1 MSAAWP
7 PPYNGCMA
15 KPTLS
20 FSRQPDWSQ
29 LRVLKWIVP
38 ALATLILA
46 LTTYYTVPPD
56 SQGVVLRFG
65 RFSSIEE
72 PGLHFK
78 IPFGVDSVETVP
90 VKRQLKLEFGFGTPG
105 ATNSRQSS
113 ASRQSRSLEKS
124 MVTGDLSAALIEWIV
139 QYRIDDPR
147 SYLFVVRAPEQTL
160 RDLSEAVMREVI
172 GDRTVDEVITTGR
185 QEIEDQALQRLREM
199 ANDYQLG
206 IKVDQLQLKNVNP
219 PSEVQN
225 SFNEVN
231 KAQQDRQQKINVA
244 NGEYNKVVPKAKGLA
259 AQTISEAECYK
270 LKRINEA
277 QGDASAFTSVLAE
290 YLKAPEVTRK
300 RLYLETMTT
309 VIPGLGGTW
318 IVDDSVTQLLPMVQ
332 GKGLGGAK

>member
-1 MSAAWP
+1 MP
-7 PPYNGCMA
+7 
-15 KPTLS
+15 KPTLA
-20 FSRQPDWSQ
+20 FGRQPNWER
-29 LRVLKWIVP
+29 LRALKWAVP
-38 ALATLILA
+38 AILVLILG
-46 LTTYYTVPPD
+46 LTMYYTVPPD

-65 RFSSIEE
+65 RFSSIED

-78 IPFGVDSVETVP
+78 LPLGIDTVQTVP
-90 VKRQLKLEFGFGTPG
+90 VKRQLKLEFGFGTDG
-105 ATNSRQSS
+105 ATNSRQRNI
-113 ASRQSRSLEKS
+113 SRQGRALEKS

-147 SYLFVVRAPEQTL
+147 SFLFVVRAPEQTL

-185 QEIEDQALQRLREM
+185 QEIEDQALLRLREM
-199 ANDYQLG
+199 AADYQLG

-244 NGEYNKVVPKAKGLA
+244 NGEYNKVVPRAKGEA
-259 AQTISEAECYK
+259 EQKISEAEGYK

-277 QGDASAFTSVLAE
+277 QGDATAFNSVLTE
-290 YLKAPEVTRK
+290 FVKAPEVTRK
-300 RLYLETMTT
+300 RLYLETMTE
-309 VIPGLGGTW
+309 VIPSLNRTW

-332 GKGLGGAK
+332 GAGSGGGK

>member
-1 MSAAWP
+1 
-7 PPYNGCMA
+7 MA
-15 KPTLS
+15 
-20 FSRQPDWSQ
+20 FGRQPNWER
-29 LRVLKWIVP
+29 LRAVKWAVP
-38 ALATLILA
+38 AILA
-46 LTTYYTVPPD
+46 LILGLTMYYTVPPD

-65 RFSSIEE
+65 RFSSIED

-78 IPFGVDSVETVP
+78 LPLGIDTVQTVP
-90 VKRQLKLEFGFGTPG
+90 VKRQLKLEFGFGTDG
-105 ATNSRQSS
+105 ATNSRQRNV
-113 ASRQSRSLEKS
+113 SRQGRALEKS

-147 SYLFVVRAPEQTL
+147 SFLFVVRAPEQTL

-185 QEIEDQALQRLREM
+185 QEIEDQALLRLREM
-199 ANDYQLG
+199 AADYQLG

-244 NGEYNKVVPKAKGLA
+244 NGEYNKVVPRAKGEA
-259 AQTISEAECYK
+259 EQKISEAEGYK

-277 QGDASAFTSVLAE
+277 QGDAAAFNSVLTE
-290 YLKAPEVTRK
+290 FVKAPEVTRK
-300 RLYLETMTT
+300 RLYLETMTE
-309 VIPGLGGTW
+309 VIPGLNRTW

-332 GKGLGGAK
+332 GAGSGGGK

>member
-1 MSAAWP
+1 MP
-7 PPYNGCMA
+7 
-15 KPTLS
+15 KPTLA
-20 FSRQPDWSQ
+20 FGRQPNWER
-29 LRVLKWIVP
+29 LRALKWAVP
-38 ALATLILA
+38 GVLLLILG
-46 LTTYYTVPPD
+46 LTMYYTVPPD

-78 IPFGVDSVETVP
+78 LPFGIDAVETVP
-90 VKRQLKLEFGFGTPG
+90 VKRQLKLEFGFGTSG
-105 ATNSRQSS
+105 ATNSRQRNT
-113 ASRQSRSLEKS
+113 SRAGQGLEKS
-124 MVTGDLSAALIEWIV
+124 MVTGDLSAALIEWVV

-147 SYLFVVRAPEQTL
+147 SFLFVVRAPEQTL

-185 QEIEDQALQRLREM
+185 QEIEDQALQRLRQM
-199 ANDYQLG
+199 AADYQLG

-219 PSEVQN
+219 PSEVQT

-244 NGEYNKVVPKAKGLA
+244 NGEYNKVVPRAKGEA
-259 AQTISEAECYK
+259 EQKISEAEGYK

-277 QGDASAFTSVLAE
+277 QGDAAAFTSVLTE
-290 YLKAPEVTRK
+290 FVKAPEVTRK
-300 RLYLETMTT
+300 RLYLETMME
-309 VIPGLGGTW
+309 VIPGLNGTW

-332 GKGLGGAK
+332 GAGTGGGK

>member
-1 MSAAWP
+1 MP
-7 PPYNGCMA
+7 
-15 KPTLS
+15 KPKLA
-20 FSRQPDWSQ
+20 FGRQPNWER
-29 LRVLKWIVP
+29 LRALKWAVP
-38 ALATLILA
+38 AILIAILG
-46 LTTYYTVPPD
+46 LTMYYTVPPD
-56 SQGVVLRFG
+56 SQGIVLRFG
-65 RFSSIEE
+65 RFSSIED

-78 IPFGVDSVETVP
+78 LPLGIDTVQTVP
-90 VKRQLKLEFGFGTPG
+90 VKRQLKLEFGFGSEG
-105 ATNSRQSS
+105 ATNSRQRNL
-113 ASRQSRSLEKS
+113 SRQGQSLEKS

-147 SYLFVVRAPEQTL
+147 SFLFVVRAPEQTL

-185 QEIEDQALQRLREM
+185 QEIEDQALLRLREM
-199 ANDYQLG
+199 AANYQLG

-244 NGEYNKVVPKAKGLA
+244 NGEYNKVVPRAKGEA
-259 AQTISEAECYK
+259 EQKVSEAEGYK

-277 QGDASAFTSVLAE
+277 QGDAAAFTSVLTE
-290 YLKAPEVTRK
+290 FVKAPEVTRK
-300 RLYLETMTT
+300 RLYLETMTE
-309 VIPGLGGTW
+309 VIPGLNRTW

-332 GKGLGGAK
+332 GAGAGGGK

>member
-1 MSAAWP
+1 MP
-7 PPYNGCMA
+7 
-15 KPTLS
+15 KPTLA
-20 FSRQPDWSQ
+20 FGRQPNWER
-29 LRVLKWIVP
+29 LRALKWAVP
-38 ALATLILA
+38 AILLLILG
-46 LTTYYTVPPD
+46 LTMYYTVPPD

-65 RFSSIEE
+65 RFSSIED

-78 IPFGVDSVETVP
+78 LPLGIDTVQTVP
-90 VKRQLKLEFGFGTPG
+90 VKRQLKLEFGFGTDG
-105 ATNSRQSS
+105 ATNSRQRNV
-113 ASRQSRSLEKS
+113 SRQGRALEKS

-147 SYLFVVRAPEQTL
+147 SFLFVVRAPEQTL

-185 QEIEDQALQRLREM
+185 QEIEDQALLRLREM
-199 ANDYQLG
+199 AADYQLG

-244 NGEYNKVVPKAKGLA
+244 NGEYNKVVPRAKGEA
-259 AQTISEAECYK
+259 EQKISEAEGYK

-277 QGDASAFTSVLAE
+277 QGDAAAFNSVLTE
-290 YLKAPEVTRK
+290 FVKAPEVTRK
-300 RLYLETMTT
+300 RLYLETMTE
-309 VIPGLGGTW
+309 VIPSLNRTW

-332 GKGLGGAK
+332 GAGSGGGK

>member
-1 MSAAWP
+1 MP
-7 PPYNGCMA
+7 
-15 KPTLS
+15 KPKLA
-20 FSRQPDWSQ
+20 FGRQPNWER
-29 LRVLKWIVP
+29 LRALKWAVP
-38 ALATLILA
+38 ATLLLILG
-46 LTTYYTVPPD
+46 LTMYYTVPPD

-65 RFSSIEE
+65 RFSSIED

-78 IPFGVDSVETVP
+78 LPLGIDSVQTVP
-90 VKRQLKLEFGFGTPG
+90 VKRQLKLEFGFGTDG
-105 ATNSRQSS
+105 ATNSRQRNI
-113 ASRQSRSLEKS
+113 SRQGQSLEKS

-147 SYLFVVRAPEQTL
+147 SFLFVVRAPEQTL

-199 ANDYQLG
+199 AANYQLG

-225 SFNEVN
+225 SFNEDN

-244 NGEYNKVVPKAKGLA
+244 NGEYNKVVPRAKGEA
-259 AQTISEAECYK
+259 EQKISEAEGYK

-277 QGDASAFTSVLAE
+277 QGDAAAFNSVLTE
-290 YLKAPEVTRK
+290 FVKAPEVTRK
-300 RLYLETMTT
+300 RLYLETMTE
-309 VIPGLGGTW
+309 VIPGLNRTW

-332 GKGLGGAK
+332 GAGSGGGK

>member
-1 MSAAWP
+1 MP
-7 PPYNGCMA
+7 
-15 KPTLS
+15 KPKLA
-20 FSRQPDWSQ
+20 FGRQPNWER
-29 LRVLKWIVP
+29 LRALKWAVP
-38 ALATLILA
+38 ATLLLILG
-46 LTTYYTVPPD
+46 LTMYYTVPPD

-65 RFSSIEE
+65 RFSSIED

-78 IPFGVDSVETVP
+78 LPLGIDSVQTVP
-90 VKRQLKLEFGFGTPG
+90 VKRQLKLEFGFGTDG
-105 ATNSRQSS
+105 ATNSRQRNI
-113 ASRQSRSLEKS
+113 SRQGQSLEKS

-199 ANDYQLG
+199 AANYQLG

-244 NGEYNKVVPKAKGLA
+244 NGEYNKVVPRAKGEA
-259 AQTISEAECYK
+259 EQKISEAEGYK

-277 QGDASAFTSVLAE
+277 QGDATAFNSVLTE
-290 YLKAPEVTRK
+290 FVKAPEVTRK
-300 RLYLETMTT
+300 RLYLETMTE
-309 VIPGLGGTW
+309 VIPSLNRTW

-332 GKGLGGAK
+332 GAGSGGGK

>member
-1 MSAAWP
+1 MP
-7 PPYNGCMA
+7 
-15 KPTLS
+15 KPTLA
-20 FSRQPDWSQ
+20 FGRQPNWER
-29 LRVLKWIVP
+29 LRALKWAVP
-38 ALATLILA
+38 AILVLILG
-46 LTTYYTVPPD
+46 LTMYYTVPPD

-65 RFSSIEE
+65 RFSSIED

-78 IPFGVDSVETVP
+78 LPLGIDTVQTVP
-90 VKRQLKLEFGFGTPG
+90 VKRQLKLEFGFGTDG
-105 ATNSRQSS
+105 ATNSRQRNI
-113 ASRQSRSLEKS
+113 SRQGRALEKS

-147 SYLFVVRAPEQTL
+147 SFLFVVRAPEQTL

-185 QEIEDQALQRLREM
+185 QEIEDQALLRLREM
-199 ANDYQLG
+199 AADYQLG

-244 NGEYNKVVPKAKGLA
+244 NGEYNKVVPRAKGEA
-259 AQTISEAECYK
+259 EQKISEAEGYK

-277 QGDASAFTSVLAE
+277 QGDAAAFNSVLTE
-290 YLKAPEVTRK
+290 FVKAPEVTRK
-300 RLYLETMTT
+300 RLYLETMTE
-309 VIPGLGGTW
+309 VIPGLNRTW

-332 GKGLGGAK
+332 GAGSGGGK

>member
-1 MSAAWP
+1 MP
-7 PPYNGCMA
+7 
-15 KPTLS
+15 KPTLA
-20 FSRQPDWSQ
+20 FGRQPNWER
-29 LRVLKWIVP
+29 LRAVKWAVP
-38 ALATLILA
+38 AILA
-46 LTTYYTVPPD
+46 LILGLTMYYTVPPD

-65 RFSSIEE
+65 RFSSIED

-78 IPFGVDSVETVP
+78 LPLGIDTVQTVP
-90 VKRQLKLEFGFGTPG
+90 VKRQLKLEFGFGTDG
-105 ATNSRQSS
+105 ATNSRQRNV
-113 ASRQSRSLEKS
+113 SRQGRALEKS

-147 SYLFVVRAPEQTL
+147 SFLFVVRAPEQTL

-185 QEIEDQALQRLREM
+185 QEIEDQALLRLREM
-199 ANDYQLG
+199 AADYQLG

-244 NGEYNKVVPKAKGLA
+244 NGEYNKVVPRAKGEA
-259 AQTISEAECYK
+259 EQKISEAEGYK

-277 QGDASAFTSVLAE
+277 QGDAAAFNSVLTE
-290 YLKAPEVTRK
+290 FVKAPEVTRK
-300 RLYLETMTT
+300 RLYLETMTE
-309 VIPGLGGTW
+309 VIPGLNRTW

-332 GKGLGGAK
+332 GAGSGGGK